1 MTKEQIADNLLAG
14 FENPSG
20 EEQEQAVLKAIK
32 EIGNNANEQ
41 GMHSE
46 FMINLRDYLLNNL
59 Y

>member
-1 MTKEQIADNLLAG
+1 MEQKQIADNLLAG
-14 FENPSG
+14 FKNPSG

-32 EIGNNANEQ
+32 EIGNNANDK
-41 GMHSE
+41 GMFSE